1 MYERYLADPSS
12 VDEEWAAFFAQDRND
27 GQASEPQRDAG
38 SAQRSAVRQ
47 DSAPN
52 STSVT
57 PRPASQAADGTANS
71 DSPAPPAPPNAADA
85 QARSSERQRDQQAR
99 NQQAQAAPAQSAPAQ
114 DGQQATS
121 DDTEKRP
128 AGDVDYQ
135 PMRGAEARTASNM
148 DESLSVPTAT
158 SVRSVPVKL
167 IFDNRVV
174 INNHLARARGGKVSF
189 THIIGYAVVKA
200 ISEMPEM
207 NAGFA
212 EVEGKPHRTEP
223 DDVNFGLAIDVQK
236 SDGRR
241 QLMVPSIKAAETLG
255 FAEFWQ
261 VYEGLVRKA
270 RDGKLEISD
279 LTGTTVSLTNPG
291 GIGTN
296 HSVPRLV
303 AGQGL

>member
-1 MYERYLADPSS
+1 TNQWLVEEMYERYLADPSS
-12 VDEEWAAFFAQDRND
+12 VDEEWADFFAQDRND

-71 DSPAPPAPPNAADA
+71 DSPAPPNAAEA

-99 NQQAQAAPAQSAPAQ
+99 NQQAQAAPAQSAPAQSAPAQSAPAQSQGAEARQGSGGAPAQ

-167 IFDNRVV
+167 IF
-174 INNHLARARGGKVSF
+174 
-189 THIIGYAVVKA
+189 
-200 ISEMPEM
+200 
-207 NAGFA
+207 
-212 EVEGKPHRTEP
+212 
-223 DDVNFGLAIDVQK
+223 
-236 SDGRR
+236 
-241 QLMVPSIKAAETLG
+241 
-255 FAEFWQ
+255 
-261 VYEGLVRKA
+261 
-270 RDGKLEISD
+270 
-279 LTGTTVSLTNPG
+279 
-291 GIGTN
+291 
-296 HSVPRLV
+296 
-303 AGQGL
+303 

>member
-12 VDEEWAAFFAQDRND
+12 VDEEWADFFAQDRND

-57 PRPASQAADGTANS
+57 PRPSSQAADGTANA

-99 NQQAQAAPAQSAPAQ
+99 NQQAQAAPAQAAPAQSAPAQSAPAQAAPAQSQGAEARQGGGAPAQ

-174 INNHLARARGGKVSF
+174 INNHLARARGGKV
-189 THIIGYAVVKA
+189 
-200 ISEMPEM
+200 
-207 NAGFA
+207 
-212 EVEGKPHRTEP
+212 
-223 DDVNFGLAIDVQK
+223 
-236 SDGRR
+236 
-241 QLMVPSIKAAETLG
+241 
-255 FAEFWQ
+255 
-261 VYEGLVRKA
+261 
-270 RDGKLEISD
+270 
-279 LTGTTVSLTNPG
+279 
-291 GIGTN
+291 
-296 HSVPRLV
+296 
-303 AGQGL
+303 